1 VKTVLIAIGAA
12 ALAAAAVPAGAHH
25 SSAMF
30 DGAKQITLQGTIK
43 EFQFTNPHSWIQLN
57 VVDPAGKVTEWSLE
71 TNGVSQLFKRGWRS
85 QTLKPGDKVTI
96 SVHPLKN
103 GNSGGAVMS
112 VLDAGGKKVGSGGG
126 E

>member
-1 VKTVLIAIGAA
+1 VKTVLIAAGAA
-12 ALAAAAVPAGAHH
+12 SLAAAAVPAAAHH

-30 DGAKQITLQGTIK
+30 DGSKQITLQGTIK

-57 VVDPAGKVTEWSLE
+57 VADPAGKVTEWSLE

-112 VLDAGGKKVGSGGG
+112 VLDAEGKKVGSGGG